1 MNHVREILR
10 LSRESG
16 LSQNQISKAL
26 GISKGVVQKAL
37 STFLIIRGVLALIVG
52 IIAVAWRG

>member
-1 MNHVREILR
+1 ML
-10 LSRESG
+10 
-16 LSQNQISKAL
+16 
-26 GISKGVVQKAL
+26 KAL